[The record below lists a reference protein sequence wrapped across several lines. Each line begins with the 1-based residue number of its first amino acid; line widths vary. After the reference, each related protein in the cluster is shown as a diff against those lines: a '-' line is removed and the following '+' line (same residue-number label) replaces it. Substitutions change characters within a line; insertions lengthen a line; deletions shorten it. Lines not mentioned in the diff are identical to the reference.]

1 MPEHDTTTHTPI
13 EITVKGLQ
21 TQLNELRE
29 ILSVQQQETPFSS
42 EELVNSTQDK
52 NQIATL
58 QIENAK
64 LKFRIKHLLNTLDK
78 KDDEIAQLKKT
89 L

>member
-1 MPEHDTTTHTPI
+1 MSEHDTTTHTPI
-13 EITVKGLQ
+13 EITIKGLQ

-29 ILSVQQQETPFSS
+29 ILSVQQQEFSS
-42 EELVNSTQDK
+42 GELVNSTQDK
-52 NQIATL
+52 NQIETL
-58 QIENAK
+58 QNENAK

-78 KDDEIAQLKKT
+78 KDDEIAQLKKNK